1 MDDNNVNGDKNQPGS
16 AGETPQQIPP
26 QEPQVSTT
34 PQETPQPFFETVPE
48 NNTPTSDTTPASN
61 NTNSDRGVQPEEIA
75 SDVATPE
82 DALKA
87 APPPPPVPPPSSM
100 FHSDFF
106 KYFIIGGGVVLFL
119 VIFFILLRFF
129 TGGNNAP
136 KKEIT
141 LQYWGLWEEPQ
152 VFAPLIAEYQSKNP
166 HIKIEY
172 QKMSHQD
179 YRDKLIVRGKNGQ
192 GPDIFRFHNTW
203 LPQLREI
210 ATDIPANIMSGSEFE
225 KTFYPIHTKDL
236 KVGRHYYGIPLQID
250 GLVLVYN
257 DGIFKKAGISK
268 APVTW
273 EDITEVVAK
282 LYSGKDKDGQL
293 LSSPIAL
300 GTASNIEHFSD
311 IFALMLVQ
319 NGGDIRRLDQPEAS
333 GALESYRKFA
343 EEPTQYWNDAMP
355 NSIAAFIQ
363 EKVAMIIVPSWE
375 ILVIKAAN
383 PDIDLKVTTVPKLP
397 ASEPVSIASYWVE
410 GVSKYGK
417 NQIEAWKF
425 LKFLSEKES
434 LTKLYETQSKTR
446 LFGYAYSRVDLTS
459 IVSQNE
465 YLGPV
470 LAQAEYYVSVPMI
483 TRTYDN
489 GLNDEIS
496 KYIENAVNETV
507 QGGSYSE
514 ALRKA
519 AQGVSQVYS
528 RLKIE

>member
-1 MDDNNVNGDKNQPGS
+1 MDDDNVNADKNQPSVG
-16 AGETPQQIPP
+16 GEIPQQVPP
-26 QEPQVSTT
+26 QETQT
-34 PQETPQPFFETVPE
+34 PANSQETPQPFFETVPE
-48 NNTPTSDTTPASN
+48 DNPPASDTNPPPGTDP
-61 NTNSDRGVQPEEIA
+61 DRRVQTEEIA
-75 SDVATPE
+75 SNVVTPE
-82 DALKA
+82 EALKA
-87 APPPPPVPPPSSM
+87 PAPPASPPPPSSM

-119 VIFFILLRFF
+119 VIFFILLRLFM
-129 TGGNNAP
+129 GGGAAP

-166 HIKIEY
+166 HVKIEY

-203 LPQLREI
+203 LPQLKEI
-210 ATDIPANIMSGSEFE
+210 VTDIPSNIISESEFE
-225 KTFYPIHTKDL
+225 KTFYPIHSKDL
-236 KVGRHYYGIPLQID
+236 KVGKHYFGIPLQID

-257 DGIFKKAGISK
+257 DGIFKKAGIAK
-268 APVTW
+268 TPETW
-273 EDITEVVAK
+273 EDITEIVAK

-311 IFALMLVQ
+311 VFALMLVQ
-319 NGGDIRRLDQPEAS
+319 NGGDIRKLDQPEAA

-375 ILVIKAAN
+375 VLIIKAAN
-383 PDIDLKVTTVPKLP
+383 PDIELKVTTVPKLP

-446 LFGYAYSRVDLTS
+446 LFGYAYSRVDLAST
-459 IVSQNE
+459 VSQNE
-465 YLGPV
+465 YLEPV
-470 LAQAEYYVSVPMI
+470 LTQAKHYVSVPMI
-483 TRTYDN
+483 ARTYDN
-489 GLNDEIS
+489 GLNDEIA
-496 KYIENAVNETV
+496 KYIENAINETI